1 MSGSE
6 EEIYEVES
14 ILDKRIVKG
23 KTQYYIKWKG

>member
-6 EEIYEVES
+6 EEVYEVES